1 MIAERLQKQSLE
13 ELKCTSFN
21 VSLPLPD
28 HTDMAHFGS
37 PLQLASERASWW
49 DLISCPRIHLQDSTG
64 FSCHH
69 SGLSLSPCS
78 QDCCPKNSLPP
89 QTLATDPLTLG
100 KASMVPTKRHC
111 CSPSVPENFF
121 HWHPLCRPLGSKV
134 WTPIKHRGSS
144 GEGALEEQ
152 PPIPHH
158 GACSLRFDQ
167 APGASLQCVQG
178 GGGSSPP
185 FFSLSLSQ
193 ESIVSMLWESEKTLQ
208 PFPLQRRFSLSPVRF
223 LPSPQSS
230 ASSTPELLRHQH
242 GLPHSQSQPCD
253 LDTKKNDLKRC
264 HDEDAKWHRPS
275 LNFYKMNQKQFSG
288 GGLCFLDKSEEG
300 SAPSWFL
307 ACNPQAPSAPCSPIS
322 SYGQVLSE
330 EEEDEARNRSWHLGS
345 QRTFFQQD
353 FSDLDLN
360 LIEEN

>member
-1 MIAERLQKQSLE
+1 PQ
-13 ELKCTSFN
+13 LK
-21 VSLPLPD
+21 
-28 HTDMAHFGS
+28 
-37 PLQLASERASWW
+37 RASWW
-49 DLISCPRIHLQDSTG
+49 DLISCPRIHLHDYTG

-78 QDCCPKNSLPP
+78 QDCCPKTSLPS

-100 KASMVPTKRHC
+100 KASVVPTKRHC

-152 PPIPHH
+152 PPIPDH
-158 GACSLRFDQ
+158 GACSL
-167 APGASLQCVQG
+167 
-178 GGGSSPP
+178 SPP
-185 FFSLSLSQ
+185 FFSLALSRESL
-193 ESIVSMLWESEKTLQ
+193 
-208 PFPLQRRFSLSPVRF
+208 PFPLQRRFSLSPVQF

-275 LNFYKMNQKQFSG
+275 LNFYKMNQGRLSG
-288 GGLCFLDKSEEG
+288 PYNCTPCRLLLLHISPSSREIRGWSWYCRQGAFLGVVLEKSHNTG
-300 SAPSWFL
+300 TFILL
-307 ACNPQAPSAPCSPIS
+307 ASTV
-322 SYGQVLSE
+322 G
-330 EEEDEARNRSWHLGS
+330 
-345 QRTFFQQD
+345 RTLF
-353 FSDLDLN
+353 
-360 LIEEN
+360 

>member
-1 MIAERLQKQSLE
+1 MIAERLQKQSLG
-13 ELKCTSFN
+13 ELKCTSFS
-21 VSLPLPD
+21 VSLILVGPD
-28 HTDMAHFGS
+28 
-37 PLQLASERASWW
+37 LL
-49 DLISCPRIHLQDSTG
+49 
-64 FSCHH
+64 
-69 SGLSLSPCS
+69 S
-78 QDCCPKNSLPP
+78 QDTPSGQHRFQLPP
-89 QTLATDPLTLG
+89 LRLE
-100 KASMVPTKRHC
+100 
-111 CSPSVPENFF
+111 SVSLQPKFL
-121 HWHPLCRPLGSKV
+121 HWHPLCSPLGSKV
-134 WTPIKHRGSS
+134 WTPIKHWGSS
-144 GEGALEEQ
+144 GKGALEEQ
-152 PPIPHH
+152 PLIPDH

-185 FFSLSLSQ
+185 FFSLALSRESL
-193 ESIVSMLWESEKTLQ
+193 VSMLWESEKTLQ
-208 PFPLQRRFSLSPVRF
+208 SFPLQRRFSLSPVRF

-230 ASSTPELLRHQH
+230 ASSSTPELLRHQH

-307 ACNPQAPSAPCSPIS
+307 ACNPQAPSAPRSPIS
-322 SYGQVLSE
+322 SYSQVLSE
-330 EEEDEARNRSWHLGS
+330 EEEDEARNRSWHVGS
-345 QRTFFQQD
+345 QKTFFQQD